1 MAGTLSVQK
10 IQGLASSAT
19 PTVVEVSSGHELHTN
34 SLKGTTTA
42 GSITVQGEGTATTN
56 LQQGLIKCFMDLNG
70 TGTIALRDS
79 FNISSVADNGTGL
92 YTVTIANDFSSANYG
107 YAGSAESSVDGQ
119 NGRVVCSVSTQSLA
133 GSTKLRAQQLDFVG
147 ADLPHIRVGW
157 WGDLA

>member
-1 MAGTLSVQK
+1 MSTIFADNFKNTSGGDPVNINEVKTDK
-10 IQGLASSAT
+10 ITG
-19 PTVVEVSSGHELHTN
+19 
-34 SLKGTTTA
+34 KTTA
-42 GSITVQGEGTATTN
+42 GSITIQGEGTATTN

-92 YTVTIANDFSSANYG
+92 YTVTIANDFSSINYG
-107 YAGSAESSVDGQ
+107 YAGSAESATDGQ